1 MLLNDLDYFV
11 TLAEEGT
18 FTGASHKKFVSQP
31 SITNALHRL
40 EKELGETLIIRQRGT
55 LSVSLTPAG

>member
-40 EKELGETLIIRQRGT
+40 EKELGKRSLFDNVARVQ
-55 LSVSLTPAG
+55 SV